1 MAITALDLSNMPIE
15 QLEKLYSN
23 MQIPTKEQKEFAW
36 KVMDTGIYNEK
47 GELVGDK
54 LAEEDAY

>member
-1 MAITALDLSNMPIE
+1 MAITALELSDMSIE
-15 QLEKLYSN
+15 QLEKLYNN
-23 MQIPTKEQKEFAW
+23 MQIPTKEQKELAW